1 MRIPLYVLAFGAISF
16 VLAGCHHTVNTV
28 EVGTASSA
36 AGEYRWIQTD
46 ERLSEIASVVSA
58 RKTKADDLLKVQV
71 ELMNHHSKPRKFY
84 YRFEWLEADG
94 MMVESPTP
102 IWMLR
107 TILPKE
113 TILLQAVAPNP
124 RVADCRLKLQEDVK

>member
-1 MRIPLYVLAFGAISF
+1 MKMPLYAFVLGTTLL
-16 VLAGCHHTVNTV
+16 VLAGCHHTINTV
-28 EVGTASSA
+28 EVGTATSA

-46 ERLSEIASVVSA
+46 KRLGEITSVVSA

-71 ELMNHHSKPRKFY
+71 EIMNQRPKEKKFY

-102 IWMLR
+102 IWMMR
-107 TILPKE
+107 TIQGKE
-113 TILLQAVAPNP
+113 TILLQAVAPNS
-124 RVADCRLKLQEDVK
+124 RVVDCRLKLQEDTK